1 MVLDDTPIII
11 IDRPATQ
18 TANQN
23 ITFNAEFFIASLRR
37 GHECKN
43 QFRLTQKNCLKLYKK
58 VNW

>member
-23 ITFNAEFFIASLRR
+23 ITFNAEFFIASIRR
-37 GHECKN
+37 GHECKKSIM
-43 QFRLTQKNCLKLYKK
+43 FGTVLC
-58 VNW
+58 VF